1 MRFLLIIWQTCGRC
15 RSESEVY
22 RVHVTHDQWPLTSL
36 WNPWQIITITH
47 YNNNHSLSSKAN
59 LDKRPN
65 FPDVLLPVLGEE
77 SCKLA
82 FLNHAMWIV
91 CLRELWHLKAL
102 HDFYFNQWMETLR
115 AQAFSTGPSC
125 TSWSSASPIFT
136 FEKILRTLLLFWK
149 VMGEHY
155 FTQQTQLHVQTNT
168 LLRITVIIKSS

>member
-1 MRFLLIIWQTCGRC
+1 MRFPLIIWQTCGRC

-59 LDKRPN
+59 LDKGPN
-65 FPDVLLPVLGEE
+65 FPDVLLPVLGEQ
-77 SCKLA
+77 SSKLA
-82 FLNHAMWIV
+82 FFKHTMWIV
-91 CLRELWHLKAL
+91 CLCELRHLKKAEL
-102 HDFYFNQWMETLR
+102 FLGDQRMETLR

-168 LLRITVIIKSS
+168 

>member
-15 RSESEVY
+15 QSESEVY

-36 WNPWQIITITH
+36 WNPWQIITIIIF
-47 YNNNHSLSSKAN
+47 NHLLSSKAN
-59 LDKRPN
+59 LDKGPN
-65 FPDVLLPVLGEE
+65 FPDVLLPVLGEQ
-77 SCKLA
+77 SSKLA
-82 FLNHAMWIV
+82 FFKHTMWIV
-91 CLRELWHLKAL
+91 CLCELRHLKKAEL
-102 HDFYFNQWMETLR
+102 FLGDQRMETLR

-168 LLRITVIIKSS
+168 